1 MTGFC
6 MSGQEKKNQGV
17 LPSTSKNV
25 ASICHNGEIKSIQ
38 VDKRY
43 RFNSLPTILAN
54 LANKKNLKV
63 ETKNRK
69 KTGKTLLQTI
79 I

>member
-17 LPSTSKNV
+17 LRSTSKNV

-43 RFNSLPTILAN
+43 RFNSVPTILAN
-54 LANKKNLKV
+54 LANKKILKLKQKT
-63 ETKNRK
+63 EK
-69 KTGKTLLQTI
+69 KLVKHFYKP
-79 I
+79 